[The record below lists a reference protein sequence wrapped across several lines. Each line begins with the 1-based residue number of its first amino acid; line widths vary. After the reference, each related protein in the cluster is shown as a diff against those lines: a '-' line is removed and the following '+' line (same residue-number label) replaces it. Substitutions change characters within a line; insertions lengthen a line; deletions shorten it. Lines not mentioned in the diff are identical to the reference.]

1 MSFLSETPLALK
13 GAIALSHRSLS
24 LADGIRA
31 YGYALA
37 LKGAIAREELSFP
50 YSSLSLF
57 YVTLKREREGER
69 RKGMRGGM
77 I

>member
-1 MSFLSETPLALK
+1 MSFLSETP
-13 GAIALSHRSLS
+13 
-24 LADGIRA
+24 
-31 YGYALA
+31 LA